1 MGLTIGKVL
10 SFLRLEAN
18 GAKVSDVKLD
28 EGGGDNRTARHF
40 APAGDDSFPLVTDYT
55 VQGNTPGEGS
65 KAVLGYA
72 DPINTPKALEGDKL
86 IIGRDPATG
95 LEVVEVWL
103 KSDGTALVSNDNGSV
118 TLRPDG
124 GSVVTTP
131 LSIFEADAAGA
142 IAGTNGSGS
151 FELEAAG
158 DFLVNGVKIDTAG
171 NITTPTTIV
180 ATGLISSAVSVA
192 APAMLAAT
200 SLTVAGKE
208 MAGHTHPQGPD
219 SAGNT
224 QVNTGG
230 PV

>member
-10 SFLRLEAN
+10 SFLRLDAN

-40 APAGDDSFPLVTDYT
+40 APAGDDSFPLATDYT
-55 VQGNTPGEGS
+55 LQGDTPGEGR

-72 DPINTPKALEGDKL
+72 DPLNTPKALEGDRR
-86 IIGRDPATG
+86 IYARDPATG
-95 LEVVEVWL
+95 ATIVEVWL
-103 KSDGTALVSNDNGSV
+103 KNDGTALVSNDNGSIK
-118 TLRPDG
+118 LRPDG
-124 GSVVTTP
+124 GSVATTP
-131 LSIFEADAAGA
+131 ASTFDAKADGSIKGDNGA
-142 IAGTNGSGS
+142 GS
-151 FELEAAG
+151 FELETGG
-158 DFLVNGVKIDTAG
+158 DFVVNGARIDTAG

-208 MAGHTHPQGPD
+208 MAGHTHTQGPD